1 MSRHI
6 RRFNADAD
14 IDADTNADIDTDTD
28 TEAHIMLKTRLVGGK
43 LLRCGYT
50 TGSCAAAAA
59 KAAAYMLCTGE
70 RTDKV
75 SIMTPSGEPLT
86 LDILDI
92 SLDEGSATCAV
103 RKDSGDDPDITN
115 GMLVYARVT
124 PTESE
129 VEVDGG
135 EGVGRVTK
143 PGLDQPV
150 GAAAI
155 NSTPRRMIVSALE
168 EVIRETEVK
177 GGLRAEIILP
187 QGRALAK
194 KTFNP
199 NLGIVDGLSILG
211 TTGIVEPM
219 SESALIESNRIEI
232 SMVAASGAEEL
243 LVTLG
248 NYGTDFARDEMG
260 LTIRSHIMCSNF
272 VGEALDAAAELGF
285 KDILLIGHIGKLVKL
300 GIGLFNTHSK
310 HGDGRIETLIAC
322 ALEAGAELET
332 LRSLDK
338 CVTTDA
344 ALDILSE
351 SGCAQETMRI
361 LSDRVGHYLRKR
373 LPETVNIE
381 YLCFTNAG
389 ICKGVL
395 FQSENAAGLAER
407 WR

>member
-1 MSRHI
+1 MRI
-6 RRFNADAD
+6 RAESLG
-14 IDADTNADIDTDTD
+14 IL
-28 TEAHIMLKTRLVGGK
+28 EAGYNMQKTRLVGGK

-50 TGSCAAAAA
+50 TGSCAAAASR
-59 KAAAYMLCTGE
+59 AAAYMLCSGE
-70 RTDKV
+70 KV
-75 SIMTPSGEPLT
+75 DRISIMTPSGELLT
-86 LDILDI
+86 LDVLD
-92 SLDEGSATCAV
+92 STLDKDSAMCAV
-103 RKDSGDDPDITN
+103 KKDSGDDPDITN
-115 GMLVYARVT
+115 GMLVYSRVT
-124 PTESE
+124 RISSGTE
-129 VEVDGG
+129 VEGG

-155 NSTPRRMIVSALE
+155 NSTPRRMIAAALE
-168 EVIRETEVK
+168 DVIHETGAET
-177 GGLRAEIILP
+177 GLRAEIILP
-187 QGRALAK
+187 QGRQLAK

-199 NLGIVDGLSILG
+199 NLGIIDGLSILG

-232 SMVAASGAEEL
+232 SVIAAAGSEEL

-260 LTIRSHIMCSNF
+260 LTIRNHVMCSNF
-272 VGEALDAAAELGF
+272 VGEALDAAAEFGF
-285 KDILLIGHIGKLVKL
+285 KRILLIGHIGKLVKL

-322 ALEAGAELET
+322 ALEAGADLET
-332 LRSLDK
+332 LRGLDK

-344 ALDILSE
+344 ALDILAE
-351 SGCAQETMRI
+351 SGCADQTMEI
-361 LSDRVGHYLRKR
+361 LKKRVGHYLRKR
-373 LPETVNIE
+373 LPEAVNIE

-389 ICKGVL
+389 LCKGIL
-395 FQSENAAGLAER
+395 FQSEHAAELAGK

>member
-1 MSRHI
+1 MQ
-6 RRFNADAD
+6 
-14 IDADTNADIDTDTD
+14 
-28 TEAHIMLKTRLVGGK
+28 KTRLVGGK

-70 RTDKV
+70 RTDRV
-75 SIMTPSGEPLT
+75 SIVTPSGEMLT
-86 LDILDI
+86 LDVLDA
-92 SLDEGSATCAV
+92 SLDGDSAVCAIK
-103 RKDSGDDPDITN
+103 KDSGDDPDITN

-124 PTESE
+124 RIGSG

-155 NSTPRRMIVSALE
+155 NSTPRRMIASALE
-168 EVIRETEVK
+168 EIIRETGAA

-232 SMVAASGAEEL
+232 SMVAASGAQEL

-260 LTIRSHIMCSNF
+260 LTIKNHIMCSNF

-285 KDILLIGHIGKLVKL
+285 KDILLVGHIGKLVKL

-310 HGDGRIETLIAC
+310 HGDGRIETLITC

-332 LRSLDK
+332 LRELDG

-344 ALDILSE
+344 ALDILAGA
-351 SGCAQETMRI
+351 GCVQETMRV
-361 LSDRVGHYLRKR
+361 LSGRVEHYLKKR
-373 LPETVNIE
+373 LPESVNIE

-389 ICKGVL
+389 IYKGVL
-395 FQSENAAGLAER
+395 FQSDNAAGLAER

>member
-1 MSRHI
+1 MQ
-6 RRFNADAD
+6 
-14 IDADTNADIDTDTD
+14 
-28 TEAHIMLKTRLVGGK
+28 KTRLVGGK

-50 TGSCAAAAA
+50 TGSCATAAS
-59 KAAAYMLCTGE
+59 KAAAYMLCSGQVI
-70 RTDKV
+70 DKV
-75 SIMTPSGEPLT
+75 SIMTPAGEPLT
-86 LDILDI
+86 LDVLDA
-92 SLDEGSATCAV
+92 SLDESHAMCAIK
-103 RKDSGDDPDITN
+103 KDSGDDPDITN
-115 GMLVYARVT
+115 GMLVYAKVAKI
-124 PTESE
+124 PQGI
-129 VEVDGG
+129 EVDGG

-155 NSTPRRMIVSALE
+155 NSTPRRMISAALE
-168 EVIRETEVK
+168 DVIRETGVRT
-177 GGLRAEIILP
+177 GLRAEIILP
-187 QGRALAK
+187 QGRLLAK

-199 NLGIVDGLSILG
+199 YLGIVDGLSILG

-232 SMVAASGAEEL
+232 SVVAATGARRL

-260 LTIRSHIMCSNF
+260 LTIRDHIMCSNF

-285 KDILLIGHIGKLVKL
+285 TDIMLIGHIGKLVKL

-322 ALEAGAELET
+322 ALEAGADIET
-332 LRSLDK
+332 LRELDK

-344 ALDILSE
+344 ALDILAQA
-351 SGCAQETMRI
+351 GCVKETMKV
-361 LSDRVGHYLRKR
+361 LSGRVGHYLRKR
-373 LPETVNIE
+373 LPESVNIE

-395 FQSENAAGLAER
+395 FQSENAAELADK

>member
-1 MSRHI
+1 MQ
-6 RRFNADAD
+6 
-14 IDADTNADIDTDTD
+14 
-28 TEAHIMLKTRLVGGK
+28 KTRLVGGK

-70 RTDKV
+70 RADRV
-75 SIMTPSGEPLT
+75 SIVTPSGEMLT
-86 LDILDI
+86 LDVLDA
-92 SLDEGSATCAV
+92 SLDGDSAVCAIK
-103 RKDSGDDPDITN
+103 KDSGDDPDITN

-124 PTESE
+124 RTGSG
-129 VEVDGG
+129 VEIDGG

-155 NSTPRRMIVSALE
+155 NSTPRRMIASALE
-168 EVIRETEVK
+168 EIIRETGAA
-177 GGLRAEIILP
+177 GGMRAEIILP

-232 SMVAASGAEEL
+232 SMVAASGAQEL

-260 LTIRSHIMCSNF
+260 LTIKNHIMCSNF

-285 KDILLIGHIGKLVKL
+285 KDILLVGHIGKLVKL

-310 HGDGRIETLIAC
+310 HGDGRIETLITC

-332 LRSLDK
+332 LRELDG

-344 ALDILSE
+344 ALDILAGA
-351 SGCAQETMRI
+351 GCVQETMRV
-361 LSDRVGHYLRKR
+361 LSGRVEHYLKKR
-373 LPETVNIE
+373 LPESVNIE

-395 FQSENAAGLAER
+395 FQSDNAAGLAER